1 MKFSFYIA
9 KRYFLSK
16 SKNNAINIISYLA
29 LVGIFGTSLAL
40 FVVLSAFSGLKEF
53 SLSFANKYD
62 PDLKVLPLES
72 KRLIVTDNHIDSILL
87 LKGVQHASKVI
98 EEKTLLNFK
107 DKNLPAVLKAVDSN
121 YVKVNSLKSNVFLG
135 QWLNSN
141 YPYQVVIGNGLS
153 RKLSIGIL
161 DQSAY
166 LNFVVP
172 KPGTGQIMNPQ
183 DAFRK
188 LPSRVRGIF
197 GISEEYNNTYV
208 FSQLNLARELLN
220 YQSNEY
226 SGLEVSID
234 ENADISELKEQIIQI
249 FPVQSIN
256 IKTRLQ
262 LNDELYKMLNTENLM
277 VYLISTLVVIIA
289 LFNLIGAVIMA
300 IIDKREN
307 IKTLSYLGAN
317 VSQIKS
323 IFFIQGMLSTAVGSI
338 LGIIFGS
345 VLVFLQ
351 LKYDLVYIT
360 SSLAYPIKWSLF
372 TLIIV
377 LITTLGLGILASK
390 IASSRAAKLV

>member
-1 MKFSFYIA
+1 MKFSYYIA

-40 FVVLSAFSGLKEF
+40 FVVLSAFGGLKEF

-72 KRLIVTDNHIDSILL
+72 KRLIVTDKHLDSILL

-121 YVKVNSLKSNVFLG
+121 YIRVNSLKSNVFLG
-135 QWLNSN
+135 QWLNPN

-188 LPSRVRGIF
+188 VPSRVRGIF

-220 YQSNEY
+220 YQNSEY
-226 SGLEVSID
+226 SGIELAID
-234 ENADISELKEQIIQI
+234 ENADISELKDRIIQI
-249 FPVQSIN
+249 FPEQSVN

-277 VYLISTLVVIIA
+277 VYLISTLVLIIA

-317 VSQIKS
+317 VSQINS
-323 IFFIQGMLSTAVGSI
+323 IFFIQGLLSTAVGSI

-345 VLVFLQ
+345 ILVFLQ

-360 SSLAYPIKWSLF
+360 SSLAYPVKWNLL

-377 LITTLGLGILASK
+377 LITTLGLGTLASK